1 MRRICLMVGL
11 LLAGCASNAAWVPRP
26 AGGYAGLQVLE
37 RVVLPKGALGGQM
50 ELDAGTRL
58 IADRA
63 LPSGEP
69 LYCGDVTMNEP
80 LIGRSRL
87 PRQTC
92 FAWRDGVLVA
102 NPDRGGGDHTANP
115 VPPGAIE
122 EFRLR

>member
-11 LLAGCASNAAWVPRP
+11 LLTGCASNAAYVPRP

-37 RVVLPKGALGGQM
+37 RVVLPKGTLGGQM

-69 LYCGDVTMNEP
+69 LYCGDVSMSDP
-80 LIGRSRL
+80 VFGRYRS
-87 PRQTC
+87 PRPVC
-92 FAWRDGVLVA
+92 FAWRGGMLTA
-102 NPDRGGGDHTANP
+102 NPDRGGGDHTTNP
-115 VPPGAIE
+115 VPPGSIE
-122 EFRLR
+122 AFRLR